1 MKTFA
6 AIALVCSLFAS
17 CAVAPFAAAA
27 AVGVWSADQ
36 YSSDGGS
43 IPVEATGEMV
53 WAAAK
58 AVAMDRAGTGTE
70 LDIVEASRRLTGRMN
85 DCEVFIR
92 VLPFKNTDQISEI
105 KVSASQGL
113 RGRADIAQQIA
124 EDIASRL

>member
-6 AIALVCSLFAS
+6 AIALFLSLLTS

-36 YSSDGGS
+36 YSSEGGS
-43 IPVEATGEMV
+43 IPVEAAGDTV

-58 AVAMDRAGTGTE
+58 AVAIDRTVGGEAPE
-70 LDIVEASRRLTGRMN
+70 IVEASRRLTGRMN
-85 DCEVFIR
+85 ECDFFIR
-92 VLPFKNTDQISEI
+92 VLPFKNTDKIYEI
-105 KVSASQGL
+105 KISARQGL